1 MASFGNTREL
11 PIFNFATVGT
21 DRLSALG
28 LLFASPTGPVPVS
41 STNPL
46 PMAQYSGAFGP
57 ADLRDASADAN
68 FAAALVGQEI
78 NARLAAL
85 GAANYQ
91 RLTGRSLN
99 GSAIDEALFGLN
111 VNSILRAR
119 DSGAAVGSQIISIE
133 GRNADVDADFAQ
145 TLLGVTA
152 NVRPGTVDEVTANY
166 VRLNGLK
173 DTVAGEYVL
182 QPRESGFAA
191 TRMGRRFIGTAQN
204 QTPVTG
210 QASFVATTPTILLNN
225 SASTR
230 KVILRSIQL
239 YQVNAPTSAPRV
251 HIVIDTA
258 NRFSAGGTS
267 VTPQNANTQ
276 SATASAVTGFREAP
290 TATAAGA
297 GTRFIFNGIM
307 PSAAVGASLSLS
319 FNDEHIIGT
328 TGSLLIYIFNAT
340 TVFSGFYRID
350 WEEVA

>member
-21 DRLSALG
+21 DLRASLG
-28 LLFASPTGPVPVS
+28 VLFAGPSGPVPVS

-91 RLTGRSLN
+91 RLTGRALN

-111 VNSILRAR
+111 VNSVLRAR
-119 DSGAAVGSQIISIE
+119 DSSAAVGSQIISIE

-145 TLLGVTA
+145 ALLGVTA
-152 NVRPGTVDEVTANY
+152 NVRPGIVDEVTANY
-166 VRLNGLK
+166 VRRDGLK
-173 DTVAGEYVL
+173 DTVAGAYVL
-182 QPRESGFAA
+182 QPRESGFPA
-191 TRMGRRFIGTAQN
+191 TRMGRRFIATQQN
-204 QTPVTG
+204 QTAVIIQTG
-210 QASFVATTPTILLNN
+210 FLATTPTILLNN
-225 SASTR
+225 SAATR
-230 KVILRSIQL
+230 KAILRSIQFYL
-239 YQVNAPTSAPRV
+239 ASAPTSPPV
-251 HIVIDTA
+251 IHIAIDTT
-258 NRFSAGGTS
+258 NRFSAGGVS
-267 VTPQNANTQ
+267 VVPQNANTQ
-276 SATASAVTGFREAP
+276 SATASAVTGFRQNP

-297 GTRFIFNGIM
+297 GTRYIFNGVM
-307 PSAAVGASLSLS
+307 PSTAVGASLSLN

-328 TGSLLIYIFNAT
+328 TGSLLIYLYNPT
-340 TVFSGFYRID
+340 TAGSVFYRID